1 MSQPRRTSRRRAW
14 AVLTLPALLCV
25 LAACSAGSAASGG
38 GADAAPPAQ
47 EAPPTPSGPPGTLF
61 DNFHYSGADDPAL
74 ADHGWEI
81 RTGGGGPGI
90 KDTWSAD
97 GAGFPS
103 DTTAQG
109 GRVLRLRS
117 TTDGTEQGTRQVEV
131 QTTGKNFF
139 TGTFAARVH
148 FGDEPTSGR
157 DGDHV
162 VQTFFPISP
171 ADSSENYSE
180 LDFEYLPNGG
190 WGSVGPQLDNVSWYK
205 ADPPD
210 RVHSTLKR
218 RLAGWHT
225 LMITAMDGKVTYSLD
240 GEKLFTS
247 SGKYVPREK
256 MDIHFSNWFI
266 DLPFTGGP
274 RTWDVKVNWVYH
286 KVDEAVSPADVQK
299 TVDGFY
305 SAGTD
310 YVNTVPKA

>member
-1 MSQPRRTSRRRAW
+1 MSQPRRTSRHRAW
-14 AVLTLPALLCV
+14 TVLTLPALLCA
-25 LAACSAGSAASGG
+25 LAACSGGPASSG

-47 EAPPTPSGPPGTLF
+47 GASPTPSGPPGTLF
-61 DNFHYSGADDPAL
+61 DTFHYSGPDDPSLTA
-74 ADHGWEI
+74 HGWQV
-81 RTGGGGPGI
+81 RTDGGGPGI
-90 KDTWSAD
+90 KDTWSTS

-109 GRVLRLRS
+109 GRVLQLQAS
-117 TTDGTEQGTRQVEV
+117 TDGTGQGTRQVEV
-131 QTTGKNFF
+131 QSTGKNLF

-148 FGDEPTSGR
+148 FSDKPTSGR
-157 DGDHV
+157 NGDHV

-171 ADSSENYSE
+171 SDSSADYSE

-190 WGSVGPQLDNVSWYK
+190 WGSVGPRLDNVSWYK

-210 RVHSTLKR
+210 RVSNTLKQ
-218 RLAGWHT
+218 RLEGWHT
-225 LMITAMDGKVTYSLD
+225 LVITAMNGKVTYSLD
-240 GEKLFTS
+240 GKELFTS

-274 RTWDVKVNWVYH
+274 RTWGMKVNWFYY
-286 KVDEAVSPADVQK
+286 KAGEAVSYADVQK

-305 SAGTD
+305 SAGTH
-310 YVNTVPKA
+310 YINTVPKS